1 MKPLTGLLVI
11 LTALVWLTIL
21 IQSIT
26 CETRAEYNRRFVLDN
41 TGEVVEIYYKG
52 R

>member
-21 IQSIT
+21 IQS
-26 CETRAEYNRRFVLDN
+26 RAEYNRRFVLDN